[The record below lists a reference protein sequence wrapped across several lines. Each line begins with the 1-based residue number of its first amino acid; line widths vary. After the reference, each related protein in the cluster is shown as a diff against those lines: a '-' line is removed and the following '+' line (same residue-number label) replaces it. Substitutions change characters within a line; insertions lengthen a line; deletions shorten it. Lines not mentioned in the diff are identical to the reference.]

1 MRTLSDWLNTDIAVA
16 LPLVGRDYAY
26 TVPRL
31 IDAAA
36 ERVSITIYQS
46 SYTPGKPTKPD
57 LIINALL
64 RAQARG
70 VKVKALINFTGA
82 ASNTK
87 TNNSLAQCLIE
98 NKVAVRAARSGY
110 LVHGKVVIIDTEC
123 SVLGSHNL
131 TQRGLW
137 HNYEASVAVHNTPV
151 AESLEA
157 WFDWLWNVCGEVD
170 PVG

>member
-1 MRTLSDWLNTDIAVA
+1 LRTLSDWRNTDIAVA

-31 IDAAA
+31 IDAADT
-36 ERVSITIYQS
+36 RVSITVYQS

-64 RAQARG
+64 RAKTRG
-70 VKVKALINFTGA
+70 VDVKALVNFTGA
-82 ASNTK
+82 ASNT
-87 TNNSLAQCLIE
+87 TSNTALAQCLTE
-98 NKVAVRAARSGY
+98 NKIPVRAARSGY
-110 LVHGKVVIIDTEC
+110 LVHGKVVIIDSEC

-137 HNYEASVAVHNTPV
+137 HNYEASVAVHNAPV

-157 WFDWLWNVCGEVD
+157 WFDWLWSVCKVVD
-170 PVG
+170 FIG